1 MYKNGDVFWI
11 NKKDFN
17 TCLFELKLY
26 VSALKHLW
34 RKSDEMILVSNN
46 LVWKLYVLSI
56 YNTFKYPSD
65 YSRNAESVIEQII
78 PYDMA

>member
-46 LVWKLYVLSI
+46 LVLKLYVLSI
-56 YNTFKYPSD
+56 CNTFKYPSD
-65 YSRNAESVIEQII
+65 YSRNIEQII